1 MSKQSR
7 NMDDLLQEL
16 GKTFPTP
23 DPKREQ
29 EFLDNYPLNEE
40 TPRLVPLQHAG
51 RKRLVYGLPAAA
63 MAILMLAGG
72 IGVWRSTHSR
82 IPAVP
87 VETTTVTV
95 TEATVPAES
104 VLETE
109 PEPSY
114 ADPTEAVPDPTAGT
128 DAPEAE
134 HRTEPATTGTTT
146 MQQIPTGTET
156 VPTNHGVE
164 TLPETV
170 TETQGAATR
179 TTTNTIPPDHTK
191 KDDTAQSPTEREPVV
206 PVENTETTAVQT
218 AETAAT
224 EKTAASTVH
233 THATTTAAQIQTTA
247 AEDVPSQTRVPE
259 LTTDATWIWTSTTFD
274 PWPWEFTEYTSI
286 ETTTTTITTEETEE
300 TTDSLSS

>member
-40 TPRLVPLQHAG
+40 TPRLVPMQQAG
-51 RKRLVYGLPAAA
+51 RRRLVYGLPAAA

-95 TEATVPAES
+95 IETTVPAES
-104 VLETE
+104 VLKTE

-146 MQQIPTGTET
+146 MQQIPARTET
-156 VPTNHGVE
+156 MPTNGAE
-164 TLPETV
+164 THPEAV
-170 TETQGAATR
+170 TETQDAATR

-247 AEDVPSQTRVPE
+247 ADEVPSQTRVPE
-259 LTTDATWIWTSTTFD
+259 LTTDATWIWTSTTYD

>member
-40 TPRLVPLQHAG
+40 TPRLVPMQQAG
-51 RKRLVYGLPAAA
+51 RRRLVYGLPAAA

-95 TEATVPAES
+95 IETTVPAES
-104 VLETE
+104 VLKTE

-146 MQQIPTGTET
+146 MQQIPARTET
-156 VPTNHGVE
+156 MPTNGAE
-164 TLPETV
+164 TLQEAV
-170 TETQGAATR
+170 TETQDAATR
-179 TTTNTIPPDHTK
+179 TTTNTTPPDHTK
-191 KDDTAQSPTEREPVV
+191 KHDTAQSPTEREPVV

-247 AEDVPSQTRVPE
+247 ADEVPSQTRVPE
-259 LTTDATWIWTSTTFD
+259 LTTDATWIWTSTTYD